1 MPNIVTLTRNE
12 HSASFGHT
20 DTYIELDNISIAES
34 SFSSNYPRV
43 LSFRKTMDKMLT
55 IFAAELASLDAR
67 GRDLIA
73 RIGAELMHERPSGSE
88 RLYAVASV
96 GECVL
101 RSAAIVEQT
110 FLGITRRLW
119 DDPFEWTLPEKL
131 STPALVTEYL
141 DEVAEATHVGLSFL
155 TSDDDLHKE
164 MPSPE
169 RLRTIF
175 EILLDTIARA
185 EHFQGKAAAI
195 LETIDTTQTFRR

>member
-1 MPNIVTLTRNE
+1 
-12 HSASFGHT
+12 
-20 DTYIELDNISIAES
+20 
-34 SFSSNYPRV
+34 
-43 LSFRKTMDKMLT
+43 MDKMLT
-55 IFAAELASLDAR
+55 IFAAELATLDAR

-73 RIGAELMHERPSGSE
+73 RIGAERMYERPSGSE

-131 STPALVTEYL
+131 STPELVTEYL
-141 DEVAEATHVGLSFL
+141 DEVLETTRVGLSFL
-155 TSDDDLHKE
+155 TSDADLQKE

-175 EILLDTIARA
+175 EILLDTVARA

-195 LETIDTTQTFRR
+195 LETIDTSQTFRR

>member
-1 MPNIVTLTRNE
+1 
-12 HSASFGHT
+12 
-20 DTYIELDNISIAES
+20 
-34 SFSSNYPRV
+34 
-43 LSFRKTMDKMLT
+43 MLT
-55 IFAAELASLDAR
+55 IFASEFAALDTR
-67 GRDLIA
+67 SRDLIA
-73 RIGAELMHERPSGSE
+73 RIGAERMYERPSGSE

-131 STPALVTEYL
+131 SSPDLVTEYL
-141 DEVAEATHVGLSFL
+141 DEVAETTHVGMSFF
-155 TSDDDLHKE
+155 TSDSDLSRQ

>member
-1 MPNIVTLTRNE
+1 
-12 HSASFGHT
+12 
-20 DTYIELDNISIAES
+20 
-34 SFSSNYPRV
+34 
-43 LSFRKTMDKMLT
+43 MDKMLT
-55 IFAAELASLDAR
+55 IFAAELTSLDAR

-73 RIGAELMHERPSGSE
+73 RIGAERMYERPSGSE

-131 STPALVTEYL
+131 STPALVIEYL
-141 DEVAEATHVGLSFL
+141 DEVAEATRVGLSFL
-155 TSDDDLHKE
+155 TSDDDLQKE